1 LKLGIS
7 SIVVGACLGLGTIA
21 ASAATGGTET
31 ASPARAVYAPQVS
44 DAWARATVPGQPVGA
59 AYMKIDSA
67 VPVTLTHVE
76 TDVAKQVQVHNMHM
90 EGGVM
95 KMREHG
101 QLEIPAGKTVALAP
115 GGLHLMLLG
124 LKQPLKAGES
134 VQMTLTFV
142 DANKKKATSVITVPV
157 RPIGK

>member
-1 LKLGIS
+1 MKLVIS
-7 SIVVGACLGLGTIA
+7 NIVIGACLALGVAA
-21 ASAATGGTET
+21 ASAATDGQA
-31 ASPARAVYAPQVS
+31 ASAPQVS

-67 VPVTLTHVE
+67 VAATLTRVE
-76 TDVAKQVQVHNMHM
+76 TEVAKQVQVHNMQM

-95 KMREHG
+95 KMRDHG
-101 QLEIPAGKTVALAP
+101 QLEIPAGKMVVLAP

-124 LKQPLKAGES
+124 LKQPLKAGEN

-142 DANKKKATSVITVPV
+142 DANKKKTTSVITVPV

>member
-1 LKLGIS
+1 M
-7 SIVVGACLGLGTIA
+7 A
-21 ASAATGGTET
+21 AGAATGGTEM
-31 ASPARAVYAPQVS
+31 ASPSQAAHAPKIS
-44 DAWARATVPGQPVGA
+44 DAWARATVPGQPVAA

-67 VPVTLTHVE
+67 VAATLTHVE
-76 TDVAKQVQVHNMHM
+76 TDVAKQVQVHNMQI

-101 QLEIPAGKTVALAP
+101 QLEIPAGKTVTLAP

-124 LKQPLKAGES
+124 LKQPLKAGDS
-134 VQMTLTFV
+134 IQMQLTFV
-142 DANKKKATSVITVPV
+142 DANKKKTTSAINVPV